1 MSYYVNE
8 VSFDTINEYNLNSF
22 HSYFLL
28 VDDGTVGKYGCEII
42 LRQKFERS
50 LSIQSDLILELD
62 DHLGYKFFLF
72 LFNINVNFFF
82 NK

>member
-28 VDDGTVGKYGCEII
+28 VDDGTIGKYGCEII
-42 LRQKFERS
+42 LRRKFERC

-62 DHLGYKFFLF
+62 NHLGYIYFIFLR
-72 LFNINVNFFF
+72 LFISMNLIS
-82 NK
+82 